1 MILPRS
7 VRLLPSAWIVTLVCA
22 SVALADDGDGL
33 VAPTSDGF
41 ADTRVLPEVQVT
53 GSSNDPPS
61 ADVDSPAARYSV
73 SADELKSISVVTVED
88 ALKFAPNLHVRK
100 RFTGDN
106 NAIVSVRGTSSR
118 QSARTLVYADGLLL
132 SNLLGSDFG
141 FPPRWS
147 MVSAEEIERV
157 DVLYG
162 PYSARY
168 PGNSLGATIL
178 LATVMPET
186 FQASASAQY
195 FSQSYDR
202 YGNRQSPD
210 GHHETA
216 FVGDRIGAWSWL
228 FDLDRLDNRSQPLSY
243 YTALRS
249 GVAATAG
256 DIVVTGGVPYR
267 DQFGRDGY
275 LFGINS
281 EGLTRNVDDQARVK
295 IAYDITPTL
304 QGALTVVDFK
314 QDGSNEVGSF
324 LRDAAGQPVTS
335 GNVAID
341 GNRYVIPAAAFA
353 SGSGESERRLY
364 GLSLRSRPDAGWN
377 WSVDASRFQTLRDI
391 ARTGAVA
398 GDGPGTIA
406 FGDGTGWRTIDA
418 QATHVPAQTDG
429 SHAIAVGVHGDLYE
443 LDNRVFDGSDWRHG
457 VVTTFNNAFAG
468 RTRTDAVFMQDT
480 WAFAP
485 GWSLMPGLRY
495 ERWQASDGVRSQGAV
510 SIGYPKRSE
519 THASPKLSLGH
530 DLGLGWS
537 ARLSLARAYRFP
549 TVSEL
554 YQGRITG
561 NVLVNNDPDLR
572 PENALTRDLTVEHVS
587 DGGARLRVSV
597 FQDDVRDALFSQT
610 NTTVFPTVTNV
621 QNVDR
626 VRTRGTE
633 IAWNATDVVV
643 QGFDLDASVARNRAT
658 TLRNDNFPAS
668 VGKNFY
674 RIPDWRA
681 DVVGTWHARPWLTA
695 SLAARY
701 SGRQYNTLDNSDIN
715 PRTFGGTSR
724 YLVVDAKLGFA
735 LGEQFDFAVGVDN
748 ATDEDYYVFHPYP
761 GRTWYAEAKWR
772 Y

>member
-1 MILPRS
+1 MIRPTRNFPYLCVLMVATAANSSFAADVPES
-7 VRLLPSAWIVTLVCA
+7 GSAITESL
-22 SVALADDGDGL
+22 S
-33 VAPTSDGF
+33 
-41 ADTRVLPEVQVT
+41 DTRTLPEVEVT
-53 GSSNDPPS
+53 GSALDKPS
-61 ADVDSPAARYSV
+61 VIVDSPAAQYTI
-73 SADELKSISVVTVED
+73 SADELKSISVVNAED
-88 ALKFAPNLHVRK
+88 ALKYAPNLHVRK

-106 NAIVSVRGTSSR
+106 NAVVSVRGTSTR

-147 MVSAEEIERV
+147 MVSAEEIRRV

-178 LATVMPET
+178 LSTVMPQS

-195 FSQSYDR
+195 FSQSYER
-202 YGNRQSPD
+202 YGNKQSPD
-210 GHHETA
+210 GHHATA
-216 FVGDRIGAWSWL
+216 FVGDRNGVWSWL
-228 FDLDRLDNRSQPLSY
+228 VSLDRLDNRSQPLSY

-249 GVAATAG
+249 TTAAAAG
-256 DIVVTGGVPYR
+256 DRVVSGGVPYR
-267 DQFGRDGY
+267 DQLGRDGY
-275 LFGINS
+275 VLGINS
-281 EGLTRNVDDQARVK
+281 EGLTHNVNDQAK
-295 IAYDITPTL
+295 FKLAYDITPTL
-304 QGALTVVDFK
+304 QAALTVVDFR
-314 QDGSNEVGSF
+314 QDGSNGVSSF
-324 LRDAAGQPVTS
+324 LRDAAGQPVTG

-364 GLSLRSRPDAGWN
+364 GLSLRSSNDTGWN
-377 WSVDASRFQTLRDI
+377 WSLDGSRFQTRRDI
-391 ARTGAVA
+391 ARSGTVA
-398 GDGPGTIA
+398 GDGPGTVT
-406 FGDGTGWRTIDA
+406 FGDGTGWRTFDA
-418 QATHVPAQTDG
+418 QATYTPAQVDG
-429 SHAIAVGVHGDLYE
+429 SHAIAVGVHSDVYE
-443 LDNRVFDGSDWRHG
+443 LDNRVFNSSDWRSG
-457 VVTTFNNAFAG
+457 TTTTFNNAFAG
-468 RTRTDAVFMQDT
+468 QTRTDAVFVQDT

-485 GWSLMPGLRY
+485 DWSLMPGVRY
-495 ERWQASDGVRSQGAV
+495 ERWKGRDGLRSQGAV
-510 SIGYPKRSE
+510 TIGYPNRSE
-519 THASPKLSLGH
+519 DYWSPKLSLAH
-530 DLGLGWS
+530 DLGAGWS

-561 NVLVNNDPDLR
+561 NALVNNDPNLK

-587 DGGARLRVSV
+587 DQGARLRVSV

-610 NTTVFPTVTNV
+610 NTSVFPTITNI

-626 VRTRGTE
+626 VRTRGAE
-633 IAWNATDVVV
+633 IAWDAPNVLVE
-643 QGFDLDASVARNRAT
+643 GFDLSASVARNHAKT
-658 TLRNDNFPAS
+658 VRNDNFPAS

-681 DVVGTWHARPWLTA
+681 DVVGTWRARDWLTA

-701 SGRQYNTLDNSDIN
+701 SGRQYNTLDNIDIN
-715 PRTFGGTSR
+715 PDTFGGTSK
-724 YLVVDAKLGFA
+724 YLVVDAKLGFV
-735 LGEQFDFAVGVDN
+735 LGEHVDLAVGVDN
-748 ATDEDYYVFHPYP
+748 VTNEAYYVFHPYP